1 MVFWIIVLLIIII
14 IAIITINI
22 IILLIAPF
30 TGICTIIQLTFL
42 IYSHCDK
49 TYILRMTIALLI
61 SGFLSFPVYVWK
73 INQLSRKNE
82 VLKKHIFYHY
92 SILRSLLLNI
102 DQQILNSMI
111 YLLHVL
117 HIHYQDGHG
126 R

>member
-1 MVFWIIVLLIIII
+1 
-14 IAIITINI
+14 
-22 IILLIAPF
+22 
-30 TGICTIIQLTFL
+30 
-42 IYSHCDK
+42 
-49 TYILRMTIALLI
+49 MTIALLI